1 MRLIAFIVILFSL
14 LSCQATD
21 PAHSPYEQGV
31 GNGWVLT
38 PVWPDQRPSETL
50 QSEEIGRWKQVAME
64 AATSAEAWSRFGGER
79 LIEGA
84 YNVVPTRITYSM
96 LGKDCVIRGG
106 ELYVKNNAA
115 CDRIKVVV
123 PTDQHSPCALFLIE
137 IVVSRESGKVL
148 DMKDSFVE
156 GNAWYL
162 ANLKKEETE
171 YCCLTI
177 RIDAPV
183 RPKFGKFK

>member
-1 MRLIAFIVILFSL
+1 MRLIAIIVILFSL
-14 LSCQATD
+14 VSCQSTD
-21 PAHSPYEQGV
+21 PAHSAYEQGV
-31 GNGWVLT
+31 GNGRELT

-50 QSEEIGRWKQVAME
+50 QSDEIGRWKQVAME

-79 LIEGA
+79 LIEGP
-84 YNVVPTRITYSM
+84 YNVDPTRITYSM

-123 PTDQHSPCALFLIE
+123 PTDQQSACALFLIE

-156 GNAWYL
+156 SNAFYL
-162 ANLKKEETE
+162 AIFKKEKTE
-171 YCCLTI
+171 YGCLTH

-183 RPKFGKFK
+183 RHNFSMFK

>member
-14 LSCQATD
+14 LSCQSTD
-21 PAHSPYEQGV
+21 PAHSAYEQSV
-31 GNGWVLT
+31 GNGRELT

-50 QSEEIGRWKQVAME
+50 QSDEIGRWKKVAME

-79 LIEGA
+79 LIEGP
-84 YNVVPTRITYSM
+84 YNVDPTRITYSM
-96 LGKDCVIRGG
+96 LGKGCVIRGG
-106 ELYVKNNAA
+106 ELYAKNYAV
-115 CDRIKVVV
+115 CDRIKVVI
-123 PTDQHSPCALFLIE
+123 PTDQQSACALFLIE

-156 GNAWYL
+156 SKASYL
-162 ANLKKEETE
+162 AIFKKEKTE
-171 YCCLTI
+171 YGCLTR

-183 RPKFGKFK
+183 RHNFSMFK